1 MAANEAICKDMLDAD
16 LTAAILRL
24 IDGAGVLRR
33 SIGNGRLV
41 TCEEPG
47 TANAG
52 RVPGSSGRVIL
63 RTHQP
68 SDPDPELKPE
78 SKFSLLTIIGPGV
91 VTGPRMTRNSRDEQ
105 SLQGF
110 PPRHLDGRKSGYIRE
125 EAEAQPLQ
133 DADVLLVVEEGRT
146 HDADNPEQKHV
157 QQVQGLQ

>member
-47 TANAG
+47 TDNAG

-68 SDPDPELKPE
+68 SDPDPDQNETDGTLLRGWLSGLPAAAFWE
-78 SKFSLLTIIGPGV
+78 RRRYLAGPRLSSLLLIDESFPQ
-91 VTGPRMTRNSRDEQ
+91 NS
-105 SLQGF
+105 
-110 PPRHLDGRKSGYIRE
+110 
-125 EAEAQPLQ
+125 
-133 DADVLLVVEEGRT
+133 
-146 HDADNPEQKHV
+146 
-157 QQVQGLQ
+157 